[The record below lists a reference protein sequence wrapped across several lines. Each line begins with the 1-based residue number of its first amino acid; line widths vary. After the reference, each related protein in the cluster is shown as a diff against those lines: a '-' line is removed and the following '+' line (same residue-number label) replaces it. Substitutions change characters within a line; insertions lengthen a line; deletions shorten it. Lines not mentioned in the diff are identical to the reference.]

1 MLALGFSVGCGSSDT
16 SGNGSSGNGG
26 GGTGSSSGAGGSG
39 LGGSG
44 VGGGSGFSG
53 SGDQG
58 GSGNGG
64 GSGSTSSGAGG
75 SGSSSGAGGSG
86 SSSGAGGSGAG
97 GSGTGGSGAGD
108 DGGPPA
114 NKPPCVTKSTEGAYV
129 GDSYITGAF
138 SPSLQS
144 TLDPIMM
151 MAGQTAGYTNKAVAG
166 TAMAAGGIGLI
177 PPQFDSLVGTDI
189 RLVILDGGGN
199 DILIPPTGSPG
210 TNCKNMAGNSMT
222 KACTDIIAAALAAGA
237 TLMQKMADNGVKDVI
252 FFGYPHVPPSTL
264 GGSNGN
270 ELIDYATPLTK
281 ASCDGELMAT
291 GGKLTCHFVDLRTPF
306 GNSGVAGTPNIVS
319 GDVHPTQAGQTI
331 IATEIEKV
339 MKASCLG
346 QPVSSGCCTP

>member
-1 MLALGFSVGCGSSDT
+1 MGFSVACGSSDT
-16 SGNGSSGNGG
+16 SGNASSGNGG

-39 LGGSG
+39 AGGSG
-44 VGGGSGFSG
+44 GGGSGFSG
-53 SGDQG
+53 SGDQA
-58 GSGNGG
+58 GSGNSG

-75 SGSSSGAGGSG
+75 SGTSSGAGGSG
-86 SSSGAGGSGAG
+86 TSSGAGGSGTS
-97 GSGTGGSGAGD
+97 SGTGGSGAGD
-108 DGGPPA
+108 GGGPPA
-114 NKPPCVTKSTEGAYV
+114 NKPPCVTKATEGAFV
-129 GDSYITGAF
+129 GDSYITGAL
-138 SPSLQS
+138 SPALQAS
-144 TLDPIMM
+144 LDPILM
-151 MAGQTAGYTNKAVAG
+151 MAGQVTGYTNKAVAG

-177 PPQFDSLVGTDI
+177 PPQYDSLVGTDV

-199 DILIPPTGSPG
+199 DILIPATGSPG

-222 KACTDIIAAALAAGA
+222 KACQDIISAALAAGA

-264 GGSNGN
+264 GGTNGN

-291 GGKLTCHFVDLRTPF
+291 GGKLTCHFIDLRTPF
-306 GNSGVAGTPNIVS
+306 GNSGVAGTPNIG
-319 GDVHPTQAGQTI
+319 GDNVHPTAAGQAI
-331 IATEIEKV
+331 IAGEIEKV

>member
-1 MLALGFSVGCGSSDT
+1 MGFSAACGSSDT
-16 SGNGSSGNGG
+16 GSSSASSGSGG
-26 GGTGSSSGAGGSG
+26 GGTGSSSGAGGGSG
-39 LGGSG
+39 GIGGSGAGGSG
-44 VGGGSGFSG
+44 VGG
-53 SGDQG
+53 SGDL
-58 GSGNGG
+58 G
-64 GSGSTSSGAGG
+64 GSGSVGG
-75 SGSSSGAGGSG
+75 
-86 SSSGAGGSGAG
+86 SGAGGSGAG
-97 GSGTGGSGAGD
+97 GSGAGGSGAGGSGAGGSGAGGSGAGD
-108 DGGPPA
+108 DGGGSGAGDSGPPA

-151 MAGQTAGYTNKAVAG
+151 MAGQTAVYTNKAVAG

-189 RLVILDGGGN
+189 RLIILDGGGN

-222 KACTDIIAAALAAGA
+222 KACTDIIAAALAAGQ

-252 FFGYPHVPPSTL
+252 FFGYPHVPSSTL
-264 GGSNGN
+264 GGTNGN

-281 ASCDGELMAT
+281 ASCDGEFMAT
-291 GGKLTCHFVDLRTPF
+291 GGKLTCHFVDLRGPF
-306 GNSGVAGTPNIVS
+306 GNSGVAGTPNIVM

>member
-1 MLALGFSVGCGSSDT
+1 
-16 SGNGSSGNGG
+16 
-26 GGTGSSSGAGGSG
+26 
-39 LGGSG
+39 

-58 GSGNGG
+58 GSGNSG
-64 GSGSTSSGAGG
+64 GSGSSSGAGGG

-86 SSSGAGGSGAG
+86 SSSGAGGSGTG
-97 GSGTGGSGAGD
+97 GSGTGGSGAA

-129 GDSYITGAF
+129 GDSYITGAL

-166 TAMAAGGIGLI
+166 FAMAAGGIGLI

-199 DILIPPTGSPG
+199 DILIPPAGSPG

-281 ASCDGELMAT
+281 ANCDGELMAT